1 MLLEKTLHMNESVAD
16 CRERLASI
24 QSYRRKFL
32 IATQA
37 TVTSSKTV
45 NFSFRGPLGFRGYT
59 VLLAVDSES
68 PDEYAFESV
77 GGNIELMGL
86 IDFAEIRASCTEI
99 TLALHYEIKNK
110 FFAWLDRRLHF
121 VDALVTGE
129 LRRIRAHFDQV
140 AKVSERDLAPAFS
153 VLETATA

>member
-1 MLLEKTLHMNESVAD
+1 MLLEKTLHMNEPVAE
-16 CRERLASI
+16 CKERLASI

-32 IATQA
+32 ITTQA

-45 NFSFRGPLGFRGYT
+45 DFTFRGPLGFRART
-59 VLLAVDSES
+59 VLLSVDSES

-86 IDFAEIRASCTEI
+86 IDFAEVRSNCTEI

-121 VDALVTGE
+121 VDALVNTE
-129 LRRIRAHFDQV
+129 LRGVRAHFDRMS
-140 AKVSERDLAPAFS
+140 KPYREHAPAFAM
-153 VLETATA
+153 LETVPA

>member
-16 CRERLASI
+16 CKERLASI

-45 NFSFRGPLGFRGYT
+45 NFSFRGPLGFRAYT

-86 IDFAEIRASCTEI
+86 IDFAEIRANCTEI
-99 TLALHYEIKNK
+99 TLALHYDIKNT
-110 FFAWLDRRLHF
+110 FFAWLDQRLHF
-121 VDALVTGE
+121 VDALVTNE
-129 LRRIRAHFDQV
+129 LRRIRAHFNQM
-140 AKVSERDLAPAFS
+140 AEVSQHEHALAFS
-153 VLETATA
+153 LLETATA